1 MTLPPDQRSVPEST
15 STENNSEKQPLP
27 AADNIGPELAAI
39 PTVPDPENPT
49 SGPGAPESIAEIP
62 VTETEVLPGLPRLN
76 YNLWNYKW
84 KLFIVTFLL
93 AIESSLVPIALFYG
107 LWFRT
112 TLRHGIIF
120 AIITSFFGIISGLEF
135 GLRCLKLIK
144 KDDMYRPLGSKG
156 RWKFDFTHMTL
167 SFGYTVMTGILIGA
181 SIPHEP
187 KVKLLAIPVPLFF
200 IQMGAQLLWSGWMS
214 AKHKPA
220 PCKISSVEK
229 GERTP
234 PLVLTLVED
243 IVAVD
248 GGAGREYR
256 QSLMARYK
264 ASKVFR
270 RMIADQNWFWGVG
283 ALLDG
288 IGTMVAIWTTPEA
301 VAYGIGW
308 GSPLVFAIVWTW
320 TTVVWVRGALRK
332 EKKLW
337 AGYPRSSMLPREALS
352 H

>member
-1 MTLPPDQRSVPEST
+1 MNEKSNEKSQPTPD
-15 STENNSEKQPLP
+15 
-27 AADNIGPELAAI
+27 PELATI
-39 PTVPDPENPT
+39 PTAPDPENPT
-49 SGPGAPESIAEIP
+49 LDADAPASVAEIP
-62 VTETEVLPGLPRLN
+62 VTDTEVLPGLPRLN
-76 YNLWNYKW
+76 YNLWHYKW
-84 KLFIVTFLL
+84 KLFFVTFLL
-93 AIESSLVPIALFYG
+93 TIESSLVPIALFYG
-107 LWFRT
+107 LWFHT

-144 KDDMYRPLGSKG
+144 KEDTYRPLGSKG

-167 SFGYTVMTGILIGA
+167 SFGYTVMTGILVGA

-187 KVKLLAIPVPLFF
+187 LVKPLAIPVPLFF
-200 IQMGAQLLWSGWMS
+200 IQMGIQLLWSGWMS

-256 QSLMARYK
+256 EALMARYK
-264 ASKVFR
+264 ASKMFR

-288 IGTMVAIWTTPEA
+288 VGTMVAIWTTPQA
-301 VAYGIGW
+301 VAYGVGW

-320 TTVVWVRGALRK
+320 ITVVWVRGALRK
-332 EKKLW
+332 EKKMWVGL
-337 AGYPRSSMLPREALS
+337 PRSSMVPREALS